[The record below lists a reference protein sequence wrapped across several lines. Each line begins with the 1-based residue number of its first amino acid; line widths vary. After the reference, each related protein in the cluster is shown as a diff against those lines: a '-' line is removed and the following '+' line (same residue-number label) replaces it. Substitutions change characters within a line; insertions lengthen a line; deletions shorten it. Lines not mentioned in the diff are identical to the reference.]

1 MNEMKSTVFIL
12 AGTSGA
18 GKSTLL
24 KRAHHHNIPIF
35 GEEVNALFQS
45 VNPERGREMRLFES
59 ALPTRLFQS
68 RHAPQLLS
76 HPQRPLSFVVHLDL
90 LNLLMF
96 LVADPAFHEIMPPHL
111 RHDEPRHAEDL
122 LDKKKNRE
130 IYLSYLKN
138 GFPYADPLII
148 NTLYLS
154 FHRNA
159 DQWNQ
164 RAELMRRSN
173 SKAEPDSFAF
183 MYDKK
188 KPRQD
193 IHRAIHETWFEVLEE
208 IKCHRAYVSKNA
220 KGILEIKELMPNAGA
235 IREYP
240 FMPINKNQLA
250 EA

>member
-1 MNEMKSTVFIL
+1 MNEKKSTVFIL

-35 GEEVNALFQS
+35 GEDVNAMFQAA
-45 VNPERGREMRLFES
+45 NPERGREMRLFES

-68 RHAPQLLS
+68 RHAPNLLMHS
-76 HPQRPLSFVVHLDL
+76 ERPEFFVVHLDL

-96 LVADPAFHEIMPPHL
+96 LIADPLFHPLFPAHL
-111 RHDEPRHAEDL
+111 HHAEPRSAEDL
-122 LDKKKNRE
+122 LDKKKNKE
-130 IYLSYLKN
+130 IFWNYLQN
-138 GFPYADPLII
+138 GFPYADPLIV

-183 MYDKK
+183 MYDRK

-208 IKCHRAYVSKNA
+208 VNCQRAYVSKNA
-220 KGILEIKELMPNAGA
+220 KGILEVKELKPNVGT

-240 FMPINKNQLA
+240 FMPINKKQLA